1 MHERKRKPLLI
12 SSSASTFKTEELH
25 WNSCLANTAKV
36 IWCVLFGITFW
47 SLQWQSFAGI
57 VSLFI
62 KLVLNEDSQA
72 MALPLSLRTRAVPGC
87 LFQLF
92 ICLIALRGWRGCS
105 LQPRLCW
112 LQRPYLA
119 LQVDASAF
127 QVEMNEKSIR
137 MTAVI
142 ACTILTSFVSN
153 FQLFTIDPSSV

>member
-1 MHERKRKPLLI
+1 MHERKRKPFLI
-12 SSSASTFKTEELH
+12 SASASTLKQRSYTEI
-25 WNSCLANTAKV
+25 LAWQILQRSSGV
-36 IWCVLFGITFW
+36 YHLESFFGPYNDNVFG
-47 SLQWQSFAGI
+47 GI

-72 MALPLSLRTRAVPGC
+72 TALLLSLRTRAVPGR

-92 ICLIALRGWRGCS
+92 ICLIALRGWQGCS

>member
-1 MHERKRKPLLI
+1 MHERKRKPFLI

-47 SLQWQSFAGI
+47 SLQWRSFAGI

-119 LQVDASAF
+119 VQVDASAF

-142 ACTILTSFVSN
+142 ACTVLTSFVSN

>member
-1 MHERKRKPLLI
+1 MHERKRKPFLI

-47 SLQWQSFAGI
+47 SLQWRSFAGI